1 MKVDEKL
8 LDKYSDENL
17 SDCKP
22 LSEKDRKAVSETF
35 GFAGFCL
42 DAAWKEFTA
51 AIKADFPWLFG
62 GDAV

>member
-8 LDKYSDENL
+8 LDKYIDENF

-35 GFAGFCL
+35 GFAVFCL
-42 DAAWKEFTA
+42 NAAGKELAA
-51 AIKADFPWLFG
+51 AIKAEFPWLFG